1 MLFGRWLKHRGI
13 KILIAL
19 ARGQPKVESEAVPI
33 REVETR
39 SPEETIAFGRDLA
52 KELQPP
58 CLVLIEG
65 ELGSGKTTLVK
76 GLVAGLGAGREEEV
90 TSPSFTLV
98 HEYGGAHKV
107 YHVDLYRV
115 ETEAELAT
123 LGLEELLGP
132 PFAQGAGPGRGMS
145 LVPSACDGG

>member
-1 MLFGRWLKHRGI
+1 MTH
-13 KILIAL
+13 
-19 ARGQPKVESEAVPI
+19 
-33 REVETR
+33 
-39 SPEETIAFGRDLA
+39 SPEETIVFGRDLA
-52 KELQPP
+52 MELQPP

-98 HEYGGAHKV
+98 HEYGGAPKV

-115 ETEAELAT
+115 DEHVSFDIVLVERRPHEIRRRVSGSWHKA
-123 LGLEELLGP
+123 
-132 PFAQGAGPGRGMS
+132 GALSPSLFTVMEVGIERVSNFRHVEGDTRINGMVNLQLQWWGR
-145 LVPSACDGG
+145 